1 MKKTIFAIIISILFL
16 IGSIFYIIL
25 NNKQDNIVVNDMD
38 INYVT
43 SNFEIELYD
52 EKVGNEIILTSK
64 GKYIGN
70 EKISN
75 DVEIKLFINC
85 LYNYTDADIP
95 YTNVIS
101 DNITLK
107 NIDNEFK
114 GSLNLNIERD
124 DINYYSCAYKIIDV
138 SGKFSFEK

>member
-1 MKKTIFAIIISILFL
+1 MKKTIIIFIISVLFL
-16 IGSIFYIIL
+16 IGSLFYITF
-25 NNKQDNIVVNDMD
+25 NKQEKIVVNDMD

-43 SNFEIELYD
+43 SNFEIELFD
-52 EKVGNEIILTSK
+52 ERIEDEIILNGK

-70 EKISN
+70 EKIS
-75 DVEIKLFINC
+75 DDTEIKLFINC

-101 DNITLK
+101 DNILLK
-107 NIDNEFK
+107 KTDTELV
-114 GSLNLNIERD
+114 GSLKLDIERD

-138 SGKFSFEK
+138 SGTFAFNE